1 MIEVRYV
8 YNANVYICFSDLIDR
23 FKYDI
28 SSSKDNGS
36 GGSKLE
42 ACDDASDAASSSVGG
57 PKFNFSSDSDDN
69 PSTPTDTEDSG
80 VASTTHSTVPRTSPN
95 DWKINSS
102 LGFKGSRIPRPKSKG
117 KLVKRCG
124 KLSHQRS
131 PKRPLGC
138 SISPVNSYSPLKAST
153 SNSVTPFNT
162 HRKQPN
168 RTKVS
173 NDSSSQQHKSIFPQE
188 ISSILPC
195 NDESVDMVNMS
206 PMLSSTRQSFLQ
218 SSRSIRER
226 VDEKKAKVQSSQ
238 APNQLRALLSRPP
251 TYSVTSTPRVNCS
264 TAKKDTYK
272 ITIASPSRSASSASV
287 GTPVREQRPTTT
299 VTMQCFDPTGNA
311 AAVVAKTEESVDLSS
326 QISGN

>member
-1 MIEVRYV
+1 MFTVQMFV
-8 YNANVYICFSDLIDR
+8 CFSDLIDR

-28 SSSKDNGS
+28 SGSKDNSS

-42 ACDDASDAASSSVGG
+42 VCDNASDAASSSVGG

-102 LGFKGSRIPRPKSKG
+102 LGLKGSRIPRPKSKG

-138 SISPVNSYSPLKAST
+138 SISPVNSYSPLKGST
-153 SNSVTPFNT
+153 SSSVTPFNT

-195 NDESVDMVNMS
+195 NDESVDMAHMS

-218 SSRSIRER
+218 TSRSVRER
-226 VDEKKAKVQSSQ
+226 VGEKKAKVQSSQ
-238 APNQLRALLSRPP
+238 APNQSSSLRALLSRPP
-251 TYSVTSTPRVNCS
+251 SYSVTSTPRVNSS
-264 TAKKDTYK
+264 TATKDTYK
-272 ITIASPSRSASSASV
+272 ITIASPSRSASSTSV
-287 GTPVREQRPTTT
+287 GTPVRGQRPTAIVTT
-299 VTMQCFDPTGNA
+299 QCFDPTGNS
-311 AAVVAKTEESVDLSS
+311 AAVVMKIEESGDLSS
-326 QISGN
+326 QNSGN